1 MLSQNNVA
9 QNIEP
14 PCLFWKS
21 RRKSLILGKRPWLC
35 PSLGLIYHSKC
46 SFKSIRKKNSEIFL
60 VFLTKS
66 LSSALIPLNLPWKV
80 SGCASATYHSK
91 SGKESLCYIS
101 ILLFS
106 LSLMYD
112 IIFLQFTKEVI
123 QPKMIV
129 MIFPE
134 IDETTWT
141 GYMFFYKDKWYKNTR
156 LPRLKIQEHAKNI
169 TRLCEAWHFLSI
181 K

>member
-1 MLSQNNVA
+1 M
-9 QNIEP
+9 E
-14 PCLFWKS
+14 
-21 RRKSLILGKRPWLC
+21 
-35 PSLGLIYHSKC
+35 
-46 SFKSIRKKNSEIFL
+46 KNSEIFH

-80 SGCASATYHSK
+80 SGCAPASFFFNHSK
-91 SGKESLCYIS
+91 FGKGSLCYIS

-112 IIFLQFTKEVI
+112 FIFLLFTKEVI